1 MKMKLRENPAV
12 KALAFTAAVAAFAA
26 TAILGWYQLA
36 NYDALW
42 DPDYN
47 EGDGYTIYYLERRD
61 EQDIV
66 GLLNL
71 YELRDAGTDLSV
83 YQEQEI
89 VRLED
94 ELSAQSTNLR
104 WQLLAPDKTV
114 LHGNTQESLPARALG
129 LYWTYYE
136 PLDLGA
142 YAYPVEDDAWA
153 RLAASAV
160 NVDDATN
167 AVYTDDWQRLLELYL
182 GFYEGDEVAAEEARD
197 MGYDLTQ
204 LDEDTVFLAAD
215 GTSQLLLVE
224 GEDGMYL
231 YAPCLRWTME
241 PNEFGYQYD
250 AGQGDWARTEGTAQ
264 SQELFL
270 WLDGSFPVDDQYRE
284 AFQSLNQWRGDR
296 GLLLGG
302 TIVCGVLGLLL
313 TAYLCAACGHRR
325 DREGIHL
332 NWFHRLPGDLLLFL
346 LFCGVAIA
354 VSLAWEITVYYAYT
368 DLSMAGQLVL
378 MGLLAAACAA
388 LCLGGLLTVVVRC
401 KAHTL
406 WRNTLIWRLCRWL
419 WGLCQAAAEAFP
431 LTWKVVIVGVGY
443 LLFTIFTFNYYGGA
457 WLLGTVACVALLCL
471 WAFQWK
477 KIRIGA
483 QEIIG
488 GNPEYHIDTSHMLP
502 DLKRHADELNNLGQ
516 AISAAVEDRMRSE
529 HFKAE
534 LITNVSH
541 DLKTPLTS
549 IINYV
554 DLLKKEQIGN
564 PKAAEYIEVLDRK
577 SQRLKKLTED
587 LVEASK
593 ASTGNLTVTLE
604 RLDLGQLLDQAVAE
618 YLDRL
623 EAKGLTVVSA
633 LPERPVWVMADG
645 RHLWRV
651 MDNLLGNC
659 AKYALEGT
667 RIYLSIQEY
676 SDTAS
681 FSIKNI
687 SRDELNMPPER
698 LMERFVRGDESRTEE
713 GSGLGLSI
721 AQSLTELQ
729 HGRFELSIDGDLFKA
744 TVTLPKA
751 AAPEG
756 PVPGFV
762 PAEG

>member
-1 MKMKLRENPAV
+1 M
-12 KALAFTAAVAAFAA
+12 
-26 TAILGWYQLA
+26 
-36 NYDALW
+36 
-42 DPDYN
+42 
-47 EGDGYTIYYLERRD
+47 
-61 EQDIV
+61 
-66 GLLNL
+66 
-71 YELRDAGTDLSV
+71 
-83 YQEQEI
+83 
-89 VRLED
+89 
-94 ELSAQSTNLR
+94 
-104 WQLLAPDKTV
+104 
-114 LHGNTQESLPARALG
+114 
-129 LYWTYYE
+129 
-136 PLDLGA
+136 
-142 YAYPVEDDAWA
+142 
-153 RLAASAV
+153 
-160 NVDDATN
+160 
-167 AVYTDDWQRLLELYL
+167 
-182 GFYEGDEVAAEEARD
+182 
-197 MGYDLTQ
+197 
-204 LDEDTVFLAAD
+204 
-215 GTSQLLLVE
+215 
-224 GEDGMYL
+224 
-231 YAPCLRWTME
+231 
-241 PNEFGYQYD
+241 
-250 AGQGDWARTEGTAQ
+250 
-264 SQELFL
+264 
-270 WLDGSFPVDDQYRE
+270 
-284 AFQSLNQWRGDR
+284 
-296 GLLLGG
+296 
-302 TIVCGVLGLLL
+302 
-313 TAYLCAACGHRR
+313 
-325 DREGIHL
+325 
-332 NWFHRLPGDLLLFL
+332 
-346 LFCGVAIA
+346 
-354 VSLAWEITVYYAYT
+354 
-368 DLSMAGQLVL
+368 
-378 MGLLAAACAA
+378 
-388 LCLGGLLTVVVRC
+388 
-401 KAHTL
+401 
-406 WRNTLIWRLCRWL
+406 
-419 WGLCQAAAEAFP
+419 
-431 LTWKVVIVGVGY
+431 GVGY

-457 WLLGTVACVALLCL
+457 WLLGTAACIVLLCL

-623 EAKGLTVVSA
+623 EAKGLTVVRT

-729 HGRFELSIDGDLFKA
+729 HGRFQLSIDGDLFKA

-751 AAPEG
+751 AEG
-756 PVPGFV
+756 
-762 PAEG
+762 